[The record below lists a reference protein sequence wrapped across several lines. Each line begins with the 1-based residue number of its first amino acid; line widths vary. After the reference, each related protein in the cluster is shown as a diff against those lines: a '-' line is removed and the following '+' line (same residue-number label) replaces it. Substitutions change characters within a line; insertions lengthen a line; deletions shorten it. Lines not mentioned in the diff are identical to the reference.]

1 MRRAAVVATVFTAS
15 FAAVFGAIFS
25 ASCTTLA
32 PLHATDGRI
41 ITEAQTD
48 HRLLRS
54 RSVELHTTRYT
65 VHETFPVL
73 DAGIPSAPVINT
85 RVEEAIRAAE
95 RDFLQAA
102 AQAAQL
108 ELHAPWEFVVTWTL
122 SEFTPQRISALLEIY
137 AYTGGAHGSTTLV
150 PINVAIPSGTEILL
164 SDLWKTSQG
173 GVAAEPTT
181 HAEPKTHA
189 KPNARAESDWAGWNE
204 WLRALSET
212 ARPLLAAELKRTSGA
227 SPDTDWLEEGTLP
240 AAANFRIFTLK
251 GDTLIF
257 RFAQYQVA
265 PYSSGMPK
273 ITIPLEAVRQLARSR
288 KTGAQQ

>member
-54 RSVELHTTRYT
+54 RSVELHTARYT
-65 VHETFPVL
+65 VHKTFPVL

-102 AQAAQL
+102 AQA
-108 ELHAPWEFVVTWTL
+108 
-122 SEFTPQRISALLEIY
+122 
-137 AYTGGAHGSTTLV
+137 
-150 PINVAIPSGTEILL
+150 
-164 SDLWKTSQG
+164 
-173 GVAAEPTT
+173 
-181 HAEPKTHA
+181 
-189 KPNARAESDWAGWNE
+189 
-204 WLRALSET
+204 
-212 ARPLLAAELKRTSGA
+212 
-227 SPDTDWLEEGTLP
+227 
-240 AAANFRIFTLK
+240 
-251 GDTLIF
+251 
-257 RFAQYQVA
+257 
-265 PYSSGMPK
+265 
-273 ITIPLEAVRQLARSR
+273 
-288 KTGAQQ
+288 